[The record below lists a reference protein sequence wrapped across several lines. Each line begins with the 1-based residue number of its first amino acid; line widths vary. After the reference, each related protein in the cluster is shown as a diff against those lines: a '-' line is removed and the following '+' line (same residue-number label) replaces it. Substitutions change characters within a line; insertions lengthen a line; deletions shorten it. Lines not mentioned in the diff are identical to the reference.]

1 VFAQD
6 IADELCESSGLVST
20 GPQSTIFFKR
30 LTRAIQFCARQGLF
44 DAQQFY
50 IDLTVQPGSQ
60 VILPRE
66 VLTPIKISINK
77 NPAFTRNRLYEF
89 SLSGP
94 GEQSGL
100 IGWQWAE
107 KLRYP
112 LLAFLPSVGSKLI
125 VQGDP
130 TDDGKTITFFG
141 LDVNNQ
147 EITETITLNHT
158 SQETTNTYAIMR
170 RVRKDV
176 TSKRLPVYLDDGVT
190 QVANYYADETNPQYK
205 VIQLSKK
212 ASSIHM
218 LFKCVTLEIT
228 SLDDYIPLDSH
239 DAVVY
244 AFKAINL
251 ALESQAA
258 PAAEIQGFQQ
268 LAIAALQDEQKSRNS
283 AVELAAAN
291 EVQPAFNLNINNRDS
306 LIAAD
311 VIDDVFEIFGPIGL
325 QKAFDRITDALERA
339 NAKSLAWELSE
350 GYADINVGRGGIVT
364 LPRAIFRPTKIRAGR
379 GGPLQMRNRY
389 FEFHLNGSWSDCFD
403 DRFWPYAGFSE
414 CRGGYWDDR
423 GRVVTVNDP
432 TKPFRLVALNDL
444 DDDDGA
450 CVTVYGY
457 DENDKW
463 IRTPNN
469 DLDDADR
476 TGNQYV
482 DGYKFAAN
490 FSNTLPDP
498 LSPVFSRI
506 TRITRSATN
515 GYQQL
520 LAYTT
525 DGDQEP
531 ILVGYYYP
539 DETEPNY
546 SRIVLPRGR
555 EGCPNWVRIRYRKR
569 HLKVT
574 SLTDNLHLNSRLAV
588 VEFLHA
594 IKLRKDD
601 PQAAEAHEAIG
612 TKMLQETESANNP
625 SEQFSIEVAENFQDC
640 RAGQF

>member
-1 VFAQD
+1 M
-6 IADELCESSGLVST
+6 L
-20 GPQSTIFFKR
+20 
-30 LTRAIQFCARQGLF
+30 ARQGLF

-50 IDLTVQPGSQ
+50 LDLSVQEGQQ

-66 VLTPIKISINK
+66 VLTPIKITINK
-77 NPAFTRNRLYEF
+77 NPAFTRTRLYEF

-94 GEQSGL
+94 GEQSGF

-125 VQGDP
+125 VQGDLA
-130 TDDGKTITFFG
+130 DDNKTITFHG

-147 EITETITLNHT
+147 EISETITLNHT
-158 SQETTNTYAIMR
+158 AQETVNSYAIMR
-170 RVRKDV
+170 RVKKDV

-190 QVANYYADETNPQYK
+190 QVANYYADEINPQYK

-258 PAAEIQGFQQ
+258 PAAEIKGFQD
-268 LAIAALQDEQKSRNS
+268 LAVAALQDEQKSRNS

-311 VIDDVFEIFGPIGL
+311 VIDDVFELFGPIGL
-325 QKAFDRITDALERA
+325 PKGLDRITDALERA

-350 GYADINVGRGGIVT
+350 GYADIDVGKGGIVT
-364 LPRAIFRPTKIRAGR
+364 LPRTIFRPIKIRAGR

-389 FEFHLNGSWSDCFD
+389 FEFHLNGSWADCFD

-423 GRVVTVNDP
+423 GRSVTVNDP
-432 TKPFRLVALNDL
+432 IKPFRLVALNDL

-450 CVTVYGY
+450 SVTVYGY
-457 DENDKW
+457 DENDKF

-469 DLDDADR
+469 DLEDADK
-476 TGNQYV
+476 TGNQYI
-482 DGYKFAAN
+482 DGYKFTAN
-490 FSNTLPDP
+490 FSNSLPDP
-498 LSPVFSRI
+498 ISPVFSRI
-506 TRITRSATN
+506 TRITRDATN

-520 LAYTT
+520 LAYYI

-531 ILVGYYYP
+531 VLVGYYYP

-546 SRIVLPRGR
+546 SRIVLPKGR
-555 EGCPNWVRIRYRKR
+555 EGHPSWVRIRYRKR
-569 HLKVT
+569 HLKIT

-588 VEFLHA
+588 VEFLRA
-594 IKLRKDD
+594 IKERKEN
-601 PQAAEAHEAIG
+601 PAAAEACEMAG

-625 SEQFSIEVAENFQDC
+625 SEQYSAEFSENFMDA